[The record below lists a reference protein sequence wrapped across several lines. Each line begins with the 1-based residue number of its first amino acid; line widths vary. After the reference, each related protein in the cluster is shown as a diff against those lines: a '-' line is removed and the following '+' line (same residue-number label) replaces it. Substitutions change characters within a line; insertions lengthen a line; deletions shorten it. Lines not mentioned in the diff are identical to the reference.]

1 MATYYNKND
10 KNQFF
15 AFCQIIICLD
25 KMQNSNYNHTAIEKE
40 IYEYWEKNN
49 FFRPKK
55 SKKKHFSIV
64 IPPPNVTGSLHM
76 GHALNNSLQDLLV
89 RFYRMND
96 FETLWQPGTDHA
108 GIATQAVVEKKLIE
122 KGIKKDQLGR
132 DKFIEE
138 VWKWKK
144 ESGDKILN
152 QLKKLGCS
160 CDWSRNRFTMDKDL
174 SDAVIKTFVKLYN
187 KKIIYKD
194 TKLVNW
200 DTKLETAISDLEVE
214 QKEVQSNLYYI
225 KYKIEEED
233 EFLTIATTRP
243 ETMLGDTAVAVN
255 PKDIRYKKFIGKNIT
270 IPIAKRTV
278 KIIADNYVSL
288 DQGSGALKV
297 TPAHDFNDF
306 EIGKRHKLEFIN
318 IFEKNG
324 KLNDSVPKEFI
335 GVDRFDARKKI
346 VNILK
351 ENNLLDKIENIKN
364 SVPYGDRSNTVIEPL
379 LTEQWFAD
387 AKLLSKKAIQV
398 VKNKKTNFFPT
409 NWTKTYFQW
418 MYNIQP
424 WCISRQLWWGH
435 RIPAWY
441 SDEKKIFVAETEEEA
456 KKIAKK
462 YYKKN
467 VVLKRDE
474 DVLDTWFS
482 SALWPFA
489 TLGWPKKTYE
499 LKRFYPTSV
508 LVTGFDIIFFWV
520 ARMMMMGNYLIKK
533 EPFSK
538 VYVHALVRDE
548 KGQKMSKSKGNV
560 IDPLEIINK
569 YGADSL
575 RFTLISMAAPG
586 RDVKLSED
594 RVKGYRNF
602 LNKIWNANKFSKINN
617 CKLTKKFNIKKTKLD
632 LNKWIY
638 FELVNTNIK
647 AKKYIEKFR
656 FDEAAK
662 VIYQFV
668 WHSYCDWY
676 IEFLKPIFDSKNK
689 KDLEESRNMLG
700 IVQAN
705 ILVLLHPFIPFFTEK
720 IWLDFKFNN
729 YFKTSIMFKDW
740 HIEKQSNFDKSYNK
754 IDWLIN
760 LVSNI
765 RSTKV
770 NLDVSPGSFINISIE
785 ELSLLKKR
793 IIHDNMSVFKRLA
806 RVTHVYPLNSSANS
820 EENKK
825 SIKIAVDNESM
836 TLYFDKD
843 LDLDQQKQK
852 ISNKVKELDKKIS
865 NIDNKL
871 ENKSFLKNAPKQ
883 IVQNEKK
890 ALKDY
895 KIQLKK
901 LNSILNSI
909 KN

>member
-1 MATYYNKND
+1 
-10 KNQFF
+10 
-15 AFCQIIICLD
+15 
-25 KMQNSNYNHTAIEKE
+25 MQNSNYNHLSIEDE

-49 FFRPKK
+49 FFKPKRN
-55 SKKKHFSIV
+55 KKKHFSVV

-89 RFYRMND
+89 RFYRMNGY
-96 FETLWQPGTDHA
+96 ETLWQPGTDHA
-108 GIATQAVVEKKLIE
+108 GIATQAVVEKKLLE
-122 KGIKKDQLGR
+122 KGIEKNKLGR

-138 VWKWKK
+138 VWKWKN
-144 ESGDKILN
+144 ESGDQIIN

-174 SDAVIKTFVKLYN
+174 SAAVIKTFVKLYEE
-187 KKIIYKD
+187 KIIYKD

-225 KYKIEEED
+225 KYKIEGEKD
-233 EFLTIATTRP
+233 FLTIATTRP

-255 PKDIRYKKFIGKNIT
+255 PKDEKYKKYIGKNVT
-270 IPIAKRTV
+270 VPIIERKI
-278 KIIADNYVSL
+278 KIIADKYVSIE
-288 DQGSGALKV
+288 QGSGALKV

-324 KLNDSVPKEFI
+324 KLNDVAPKELI
-335 GVDRFDARKKI
+335 GIDRFEARNI
-346 VNILK
+346 VVKILK
-351 ENNLLDKIENIKN
+351 EKNLLEKIENIKN
-364 SVPYGDRSNTVIEPL
+364 SVPYGDRSNSIIEPL

-387 AKLLSKKAIQV
+387 AKFLARKAINV
-398 VKNKKTNFFPT
+398 VKKNKTNFYPN
-409 NWTKTYFQW
+409 NWTKIYFQW
-418 MYNIQP
+418 MQNIQP

-441 SDEKKIFVAETEEEA
+441 GKDKKIFVAENENEA
-456 KKIAKK
+456 KKMARK
-462 YYKKN
+462 YYKENIK
-467 VVLKRDE
+467 LERDE

-520 ARMMMMGNYLIKK
+520 ARMMMMGNHLIKK

-560 IDPLEIINK
+560 IDPLDIINK

-586 RDVKLSED
+586 RDVKLSEE

-602 LNKIWNANKFSKINN
+602 LNKIWNANKFSKLNS
-617 CKLTKKFNIKKTKLD
+617 CKLSSKINIKKTKLD
-632 LNKWIY
+632 VNKWIY
-638 FELVNTNIK
+638 FDLVKTNTE
-647 AKKYIEKFR
+647 AKKHISNFR

-689 KDLEESRNMLG
+689 KNIEESRNMSAF
-700 IVQAN
+700 VHSN
-705 ILVLLHPFIPFFTEK
+705 ILTLLHPFIPFFTERV
-720 IWLDFKFNN
+720 WQDFKFTD
-729 YFKTSIMFKDW
+729 YFKTKLMFKNWD
-740 HIEKQSNFDKSYNK
+740 IKFQSNFSKSYRK
-754 IDWLIN
+754 IDWLID
-760 LVSNI
+760 LVTNI

-770 NLDVSPGSFINISIE
+770 NLNISPGAFIDISTN
-785 ELSLLKKR
+785 ELNSSKMS
-793 IIHDNMSVFKRLA
+793 IINDNLSVFKRLGRISNVGSKA
-806 RVTHVYPLNSSANS
+806 LNKN
-820 EENKK
+820 EV
-825 SIKIAVDNESM
+825 KIIVGGEAIS
-836 TLYFDKD
+836 LYFDQN
-843 LDLDQQKQK
+843 LDFKEQKQK
-852 ISNKVKELDKKIS
+852 IT
-865 NIDNKL
+865 NKL
-871 ENKSFLKNAPKQ
+871 EDLGRKIRQINDKLKNKSFLKNAPKQ
-883 IVQNEKK
+883 IVAKEKK
-890 ALKDY
+890 ALIDY
-895 KIQLKK
+895 EIELKK
-901 LNSILNSI
+901 LNSIVNSI

>member
-1 MATYYNKND
+1 ME
-10 KNQFF
+10 
-15 AFCQIIICLD
+15 
-25 KMQNSNYNHTAIEKE
+25 NSNYNHTSIENE
-40 IYEYWEKNN
+40 IYNYWERNN
-49 FFRPKK
+49 FFKPKK
-55 SKKKHFSIV
+55 NKKKHFSIV

-76 GHALNNSLQDLLV
+76 GHALNNSLQELLI
-89 RFYRMND
+89 RFYRMNGY
-96 FETLWQPGTDHA
+96 ETLWQPGTDHA
-108 GIATQAVVEKKLIE
+108 GIATQAVVEKRLSE
-122 KGIKKDQLGR
+122 KGINKNQIGR
-132 DKFIEE
+132 ERFIKE
-138 VWKWKK
+138 VWNWKI

-174 SDAVIKTFVKLYN
+174 SEAVIKTFVQLYKN
-187 KKIIYKD
+187 KIIYKD

-214 QKEVQSNLYYI
+214 QREVQSNLYYI
-225 KYKIEEED
+225 KYKIEEENN
-233 EFLTIATTRP
+233 FIVISTTRP

-255 PKDIRYKKFIGKNIT
+255 PKDDRYKKFIGKKII
-270 IPIAKRTV
+270 IPVVNRSV
-278 KIIADNYVSL
+278 KIIADNYVSIE
-288 DQGSGALKV
+288 QGSGALKV

-324 KLNDSVPKEFI
+324 KVNKNAPKEFI
-335 GVDRFDARKKI
+335 GLDRFEARTKI
-346 VNILK
+346 TKILK
-351 ENNLLDKIENIKN
+351 DNNLLEKIENIKN
-364 SVPYGDRSNTVIEPL
+364 AIPYGDRSNSIIEPL

-387 AKLLSKKAIQV
+387 AKFLAKKAIQV
-398 VKNKKTNFFPT
+398 VKKKKTNFFPN
-409 NWTKTYFQW
+409 NWSKTYFQW
-418 MYNIQP
+418 MNNIQP

-441 SDEKKIFVAETEEEA
+441 SEDKKIFVAENEVQA

-462 YYKKN
+462 YYKKD
-467 VVLKRDE
+467 VVLKRDD

-560 IDPLEIINK
+560 IDPLDIINK

-602 LNKIWNANKFSKINN
+602 INKIWNANKFSKLNN
-617 CKLTKKFNIKKTKLD
+617 CKISKSFNINKIHLD
-632 LNKWIY
+632 VNKWIY

-647 AKKYIEKFR
+647 AKKHIENFR

-662 VIYQFV
+662 IIYQFV

-689 KDLEESRNMLG
+689 KNLEESRNMLSF
-700 IVQAN
+700 IQSN
-705 ILVLLHPFIPFFTEK
+705 ILILLHPFIPFFTEK
-720 IWLDFKFNN
+720 VWQDFKFNN
-729 YFKTSIMFKDW
+729 YFKKTLMFKTWD
-740 HIEKQSNFDKSYNK
+740 IKPNKTFKKSYSK
-754 IDWLIN
+754 IDWLID
-760 LVSNI
+760 LVTSI

-770 NLDVSPGSFINISIE
+770 DLNVSPGSFIDISTS
-785 ELSLLKKR
+785 ELNSKNAS
-793 IIHDNMSVFKRLA
+793 IINDNLEVFKRLG
-806 RVTHVYPLNSSANS
+806 RVKNVNNLRSDKNGV
-820 EENKK
+820 
-825 SIKIAVDNESM
+825 KIIAGGETV
-836 TLYFDKD
+836 TLYFDQN
-843 LDLDQQKQK
+843 LDLNEQRQKL
-852 ISNKVKELDKKIS
+852 SNKVQDLDRKIIS
-865 NIDNKL
+865 IKTKL
-871 ENKSFLKNAPKQ
+871 KNKSFLKNAPKQ
-883 IVQNEKK
+883 IISRDKK
-890 ALKDY
+890 ALIDY
-895 KIQLKK
+895 RTELKK

>member
-1 MATYYNKND
+1 ME
-10 KNQFF
+10 
-15 AFCQIIICLD
+15 
-25 KMQNSNYNHTAIEKE
+25 NSNYNHSSIENE
-40 IYEYWEKNN
+40 IYNYWEKNN
-49 FFRPKK
+49 LFKPKK
-55 SKKKHFSIV
+55 NKKKHFSIV

-76 GHALNNSLQDLLV
+76 GHALNNSLQDLLI
-89 RFYRMND
+89 RFHRMNGY
-96 FETLWQPGTDHA
+96 ETLWQPGTDHA
-108 GIATQAVVEKKLIE
+108 GIATQAVVEKKLSE
-122 KGIKKDQLGR
+122 KRIKKNQIGR
-132 DKFIEE
+132 EKFIKE
-138 VWKWKK
+138 VWDWKK

-174 SDAVIKTFVKLYN
+174 SEAVIKTFVKLYK

-214 QKEVQSNLYYI
+214 QREVQSNLYYI
-225 KYKIEEED
+225 KYKVHGENNFI
-233 EFLTIATTRP
+233 TIATTRP

-255 PKDIRYKKFIGKNIT
+255 PKDVRYKTFIGKKI
-270 IPIAKRTV
+270 IVPIVNRSV
-278 KIIADNYVSL
+278 KIISDNYVSIE
-288 DQGSGALKV
+288 QGSGALKV

-306 EIGKRHKLEFIN
+306 QIGKRHKLEFIN

-324 KLNDSVPKEFI
+324 KLNKNVPKEFI
-335 GVDRFDARKKI
+335 GLDRFEARSKI
-346 VNILK
+346 TKILK
-351 ENNLLDKIENIKN
+351 DNNLLEKIDHIKN
-364 SVPYGDRSNTVIEPL
+364 SIPYGDRSNSIIEPL
-379 LTEQWFAD
+379 LTEQWFAN
-387 AKLLSKKAIQV
+387 AKFLAKKAIHV
-398 VKNKKTNFFPT
+398 VKKRKTNFFPN
-409 NWTKTYFQW
+409 NWSKTYFQW
-418 MYNIQP
+418 MNNIEP

-441 SDEKKIFVAETEEEA
+441 SKDKKIFVAENETEA
-456 KKIAKK
+456 KKIAKR

-467 VVLKRDE
+467 VTLKRDE

-560 IDPLEIINK
+560 IDPLDVINK

-586 RDVKLSED
+586 RDVKLSEE

-602 LNKIWNANKFSKINN
+602 INKIWNANNFSRMNK
-617 CKLTKKFNIKKTKLD
+617 CKLTKLFNIKDTNLD
-632 LNKWIY
+632 INKWIY

-647 AKKYIEKFR
+647 AKKYIEDFR
-656 FDEAAK
+656 FDEAAR

-676 IEFLKPIFDSKNK
+676 IEFLKPIFDSKNIK
-689 KDLEESRNMLG
+689 NLEESRNMLSF
-700 IVQAN
+700 VQYN
-705 ILVLLHPFIPFFTEK
+705 ILILLHPFIPFFTEK
-720 IWLDFKFNN
+720 VWQDFKFNN
-729 YFKTSIMFKDW
+729 YFNKSLMFMPWDIKAN
-740 HIEKQSNFDKSYNK
+740 QSFSKSYNK
-754 IDWLIN
+754 IDWLID
-760 LVSNI
+760 LVTNI

-770 NLDVSPGSFINISIE
+770 NLNVSPGSFVDISIS
-785 ELSLLKKR
+785 ELNLKNAS
-793 IIHDNMSVFKRLA
+793 IINDNLEVFKRLG
-806 RVTHVYPLNSSANS
+806 RVKNVNSS
-820 EENKK
+820 K
-825 SIKIAVDNESM
+825 SSKNGVKIIIAGETI
-836 TLYFDKD
+836 TLYFDQNIDLNEQRLKLLNKTKD
-843 LDLDQQKQK
+843 LDGK
-852 ISNKVKELDKKIS
+852 ITSIKT
-865 NIDNKL
+865 KL
-871 ENKSFLKNAPKQ
+871 KNKSFLKNAPKH
-883 IVQNEKK
+883 IISRDKK
-890 ALKDY
+890 ALIDY
-895 KIQLKK
+895 EIELKK
-901 LNSILNSI
+901 LNSIINSI